1 LLEAL
6 DLAFAAITPE
16 DMHAWFAYCGY
27 LMP

>member
-1 LLEAL
+1 L